1 MPASTATP
9 SRRATTSAG
18 FGTTPRVPLTGFSV
32 LGILTFWA
40 YVAARLALLVREH
53 MRRRWQEVGA
63 ALEQGC
69 ASPEQIERWR
79 REGFDTRI
87 AMPIAAAC
95 LYGISGVI
103 IVGWCVRWF
112 LLSGY
117 LDAEFLEYGVI
128 MQVVSLS
135 AALFYTATCLLV
147 IWFTRRM
154 HAHEVSEL
162 AIRERGAGITADE
175 EIVPDEALVTRW
187 EQINNHAALFLILSF
202 AMIGSPVVAAHLF
215 LSGATSAYAGIPA
228 LICFIL
234 GGVFHFWGTRLLLGL
249 FNSHLAFEAA
259 HRGDAGAAQKIEP
272 GAQPKPS
279 PSVPAGSAGGEGQL
293 EPYAG
298 TESFIFVSY
307 KRDDFPRIRDA
318 LERIRDAGYRFW
330 YDKGIPGGAEWDA
343 LIEEKLKGCSMMLF
357 FVSRGS
363 VDSKYCRRE
372 VKYVDQLGK
381 PILSVKLEPAE
392 FGHGL
397 EMLLTQYQMV
407 DASNQDFTGEIERSL
422 KYLRLL

>member
-1 MPASTATP
+1 MPTATQP
-9 SRRATTSAG
+9 RIGARVATAAG
-18 FGTTPRVPLTGFSV
+18 YGTTPRVPLTGFSV

-40 YVAARLALLVREH
+40 YVAARLALLVQEH

-63 ALEQGC
+63 ALEQGG

-87 AMPIAAAC
+87 AVPVAAAV
-95 LYGISGVI
+95 LYAISGVI

-112 LLSGY
+112 LLSGH

-128 MQVVSLS
+128 MLGVSFS
-135 AALFYTATCLLV
+135 AAVFYTATCLLV
-147 IWFTRRM
+147 LWVARRI

-162 AIRERGAGITADE
+162 AIRERGAEIAVTE
-175 EIVPDEALVTRW
+175 EIVPDEAMVTRW

-202 AMIGSPVVAAHLF
+202 AMIGSPVVVAHLF

-259 HRGDAGAAQKIEP
+259 HRAGSVTGNSRSSKEP
-272 GAQPKPS
+272 KPAQPN
-279 PSVPAGSAGGEGQL
+279 AAALDTNGAL

-318 LERIRDAGYRFW
+318 LERVRDAGYHLW
-330 YDKGIPGGAEWDA
+330 YDKGIPGGADWDA

-392 FGHGL
+392 LGHGL